1 MMIKRE
7 QSHTNICKLVDEL
20 LYWGQAKK
28 AREIVE
34 LSDENKLRLHDT
46 LAWDS
51 LEKKLGEKTEE
62 ELDAIEVRL
71 LEENKQ
77 LAEAWNL
84 Y

>member
-1 MMIKRE
+1 MMTNRE
-7 QSHTNICKLVDEL
+7 QLHTSICNLVDEL
-20 LYWGQAKK
+20 LYWEQT
-28 AREIVE
+28 E
-34 LSDENKLRLHDT
+34 LVNNVIELNDENKLKSHDK
-46 LAWDS
+46 LAWEDF
-51 LEKKLGEKTEE
+51 EKKLGEKTEE